1 MCKDLLQLIRETEN
15 DDLTC
20 ALQRFVCTYS
30 DEIAPLAIE
39 VTKHLVCRCS
49 ITHSIKHHF
58 IYFIVQYMS
67 ISVRCHFQFRT
78 AGICSKKYLLPH
90 TFSHGN

>member
-1 MCKDLLQLIRETEN
+1 MCVCVEDLLQLIRDTEN

-39 VTKHLVCRCS
+39 VTKHLVRC
-49 ITHSIKHHF
+49 
-58 IYFIVQYMS
+58 
-67 ISVRCHFQFRT
+67 
-78 AGICSKKYLLPH
+78 
-90 TFSHGN
+90 FSNSALAF